1 MISNKSETEGIKSNN
16 IDYPIIKLLQIY
28 KSRIDLQKAFPE
40 VMDGNIKGL
49 LEWVLKSGLTIDS
62 SKENLVPYKDYY
74 MKLFNEV
81 PNNLKYKVLDMI
93 EAVQQFKIGQKRKAD
108 NALNLKRR
116 NIFGTEINCKIAS
129 IDEDLPYLKKFNE
142 DAKNGVKVLTRDDIF
157 GTGPPSNQINYEF
170 FNFVRG
176 IAGEKIL
183 DIGCGTGIYCKKLGE
198 VGFECTGV
206 EKDEGSIK
214 IAREINKI
222 SVIEQ
227 DVRYLQIE
235 EKSFDTILMIEFLE
249 HLENVNDIDIVLE
262 KAKLIARKNIIISV
276 PSVSSIPY
284 LSKYNCIPYHI
295 LEKTHYNYFTKEIL
309 ENLLKYHKFKEFR
322 VEYYGA
328 FFPFVTPKQYYHIR
342 ADALI

>member
-1 MISNKSETEGIKSNN
+1 MKSNN
-16 IDYPIIKLLQIY
+16 TDYPIIKLLQIY

-40 VMDGNIKGL
+40 VKDGNIKGL

-62 SKENLVPYKDYY
+62 SKEDLLPYKDYY

-81 PNNLKYKVLDMI
+81 PNNLKYKVLDM
-93 EAVQQFKIGQKRKAD
+93 
-108 NALNLKRR
+108 
-116 NIFGTEINCKIAS
+116 

-157 GTGPPSNQINYEF
+157 ATGPPSNQINYEF

-176 IAGEKIL
+176 IAGKKIL